1 MVKTMHH
8 SRILSALAFA
18 SVAILAAPTYATSQ
32 TTTDKMEQKVK
43 NAAQD
48 VTTEVTDSWL
58 TAKTKIALYSDE
70 RVKGRQITVET
81 VNGTV
86 MLRGKVDSDEA
97 KAAAASIAGG
107 VEHVK
112 AVKNDLQVVPV
123 GDRKVTDV
131 SDKDITRQVA
141 ARFSKTSQLTKVDVR
156 TDGGVVTLTGAA
168 PSIGASARASE
179 LARGVSGV
187 RAVKNEL
194 TYDPA
199 KRDRASSDGSHMQVV
214 AMQQALKDK
223 GFDPG
228 PVDGVEGPKTVSALK
243 GYQKSE
249 NVTMTGKLDAD
260 TGAKLGMNGSGD
272 KKRQSP

>member
-1 MVKTMHH
+1 MHH
-8 SRILSALAFA
+8 SRILTAFA
-18 SVAILAAPTYATSQ
+18 FISVAILAAPTYVTSQ
-32 TTTDKMEQKVK
+32 TTTDKMQQKAK
-43 NAAQD
+43 SAAQD
-48 VTTEVTDSWL
+48 VKTEVTDSWL

-70 RVKGRQITVET
+70 RVKGRQISVET
-81 VNGTV
+81 VKGTV

-97 KAAAASIAGG
+97 RTAAASIAGG

-112 AVKNDLQVVPV
+112 AVKNDLQVVAV
-123 GDRKVTDV
+123 TDRKATDV
-131 SDKDITRQVA
+131 SDKDITRQVE
-141 ARFSKTSQLTKVDVR
+141 ARFSNTTQLTKIDVR

-199 KRDRASSDGSHMQVV
+199 MRDRSSRNGSHMQVV
-214 AMQQALKDK
+214 SMQQALKDK

-228 PVDGVEGPKTVSALK
+228 PVDGIEGPQTVSALK
-243 GYQKSE
+243 SYQKSE
-249 NVTMTGKLDAD
+249 NVTMTGKLDPGTA
-260 TGAKLGMNGSGD
+260 AKLGVNGPSA
-272 KKRQSP
+272 KKGQSP

>member
-1 MVKTMHH
+1 MHH
-8 SRILSALAFA
+8 LRILSTFAFA
-18 SVAILAAPTYATSQ
+18 SAVILAAPTYVASQ
-32 TTTDKMEQKVK
+32 TTIDKMEQKAK
-43 NAAQD
+43 SAAQ
-48 VTTEVTDSWL
+48 EVKPEVADSWL

-70 RVKGRQITVET
+70 RVKGRQISVET
-81 VNGTV
+81 VKGTV

-97 KAAAASIAGG
+97 KTAAASIAAG

-112 AVKNDLQVVPV
+112 AVKNDLQVVAV
-123 GDRKVTDV
+123 GDRKATDI
-131 SDKDITRQVA
+131 SDKDITRQIE
-141 ARFSKTSQLTKVDVR
+141 ARFSKTTQLTKVDVR

-168 PSIGASARASE
+168 PSIAASARASE
-179 LARGVSGV
+179 LARSVSGV

-199 KRDRASSDGSHMQVV
+199 KRDRSSRNGSHMPVV

-228 PVDGVEGPKTVSALK
+228 PLDGIEGPRTVSALK
-243 GYQKSE
+243 DYQKSE
-249 NVTMTGKLDAD
+249 NVTMTGKLDPGTA
-260 TGAKLGMNGSGD
+260 AKLSMNGPSD

>member
-1 MVKTMHH
+1 MHH
-8 SRILSALAFA
+8 VRIFSAFAFA
-18 SVAILAAPTYATSQ
+18 SVAILAVPTYGVCQ
-32 TTTDKMEQKVK
+32 TTSDKIEQKVK
-43 NAAQD
+43 SAAQD
-48 VTTEVTDSWL
+48 VKTGVTDSWL
-58 TAKTKIALYSDE
+58 TARTKIALYADE
-70 RVKGRQITVET
+70 RVKGSQISVATVR
-81 VNGTV
+81 GTV

-97 KAAAASIAGG
+97 RTAAASIAEG

-112 AVKNDLQVVPV
+112 AVKNELQVGSV
-123 GDRKVTDV
+123 GDRKTSGI
-131 SDKDITRQVA
+131 SDKDITRQIEG
-141 ARFSKTSQLTKVDVR
+141 RFSKSAQLAKIDVR

-194 TYDPA
+194 TYDA
-199 KRDRASSDGSHMQVV
+199 VKGDGSSSTGTQLQVV

-228 PVDGVEGPKTVSALK
+228 AVDGIEGPKTVSALK
-243 GYQKSE
+243 EYQRSE
-249 NVTMTGKLDAD
+249 NVTMTGKLDPA
-260 TGAKLGMNGSGD
+260 TAAKLGMNEPGA